1 MLTFAVRLGFFE
13 LNICIYIPSEGR
25 AALSFFAYLVFEHFC
40 SFLASKINK
49 QKSNNQ
55 MGSQRQNKKICSL
68 VLFYFVCVF
77 DLVAALFGSLSALF

>member
-55 MGSQRQNKKICSL
+55 MGS
-68 VLFYFVCVF
+68 
-77 DLVAALFGSLSALF
+77 